1 MERVG
6 IYVGSFNPVHNGH
19 IAIARACIKEGF
31 VDKVRIIATG
41 DYWDKKNMY
50 PLKERIAMLK
60 LAAKKGIVIDETY
73 NEYPYTY
80 QIFRQLTKDYPD
92 KQFHLILGAD
102 NLPKFDQWQNYKELL
117 DYGFI
122 ILPRDEIGKEEIDRI
137 MKDLHKD
144 NYQILKRRMIHIS
157 STYIREHLDD
167 YEAIK
172 DMIDKKVYQY
182 LIKMERS

>member
-1 MERVG
+1 
-6 IYVGSFNPVHNGH
+6 
-19 IAIARACIKEGF
+19 
-31 VDKVRIIATG
+31 
-41 DYWDKKNMY
+41 
-50 PLKERIAMLK
+50 
-60 LAAKKGIVIDETY
+60 
-73 NEYPYTY
+73 
-80 QIFRQLTKDYPD
+80 
-92 KQFHLILGAD
+92 
-102 NLPKFDQWQNYKELL
+102 
-117 DYGFI
+117 
-122 ILPRDEIGKEEIDRI
+122 

>member
-1 MERVG
+1 MLPYGKITLLQGDPGDGKSTFMLHLVARITTKGKLPDGKMFPECQNV
-6 IYVGSFNPVHNGH
+6 IYQCSEDSPSDT
-19 IAIARACIKEGF
+19 IKPRLECMQPDFDNIYIFDESEKGLSLS
-31 VDKVRIIATG
+31 DDTRIE
-41 DYWDKKNMY
+41 K
-50 PLKERIAMLK
+50 
-60 LAAKKGIVIDETY
+60 
-73 NEYPYTY
+73 
-80 QIFRQLTKDYPD
+80 
-92 KQFHLILGAD
+92 
-102 NLPKFDQWQNYKELL
+102 
-117 DYGFI
+117 
-122 ILPRDEIGKEEIDRI
+122 I